1 MARNSKWHLTTAEE
15 TIMNILWDSK
25 TPLMKS
31 EIVEKAI
38 ENNELSWQERSCF
51 TIINHLME
59 KGLIEVKNWKRAG
72 KAKARTFAAA
82 VSRPEYYAG
91 LVVDCVPAEEQKT
104 LRRKLREIT
113 SQ

>member
-1 MARNSKWHLTTAEE
+1 MARNSNWHLTKAEE

-25 TPLMKS
+25 TPLMKT

-38 ENNELSWQERSCF
+38 EKDALSWKERSCF

-59 KGLIEVKNWKRAG
+59 KNLIEVVDRKRAG

-82 VSRPEYYAG
+82 VSRPEYYAS
-91 LVVDCVPAEEQKT
+91 LVADCVPATEQKAFRKE
-104 LRRKLREIT
+104 LRKVT
-113 SQ
+113 TQ

>member
-25 TPLMKS
+25 NPLMKS

-82 VSRPEYYAG
+82 VSRPEYYAR
-91 LVVDCVPAEEQKT
+91 LVADCVPATEQKAFRKE
-104 LRRKLREIT
+104 LRKLT
-113 SQ
+113 S

>member
-31 EIVEKAI
+31 EIVGKAI
-38 ENNELSWQERSCF
+38 ENVALSWQERSCF

-59 KGLIEVKNWKRAG
+59 KGLIEVKDRKRAG
-72 KAKARTFAAA
+72 KAQARTFAAA
-82 VSRPEYYAG
+82 MSRPEYYARM
-91 LVVDCVPAEEQKT
+91 VADCVPAEQQKA
-104 LRRKLREIT
+104 LRRELRKIT

>member
-1 MARNSKWHLTTAEE
+1 MTRNSKWHLTTAEE

-31 EIVEKAI
+31 EIVGKAI
-38 ENNELSWQERSCF
+38 EIGALSWQERSCF

-59 KGLIEVKNWKRAG
+59 KGLIEVRDRKRAG
-72 KAKARTFAAA
+72 KAQARTFAAA
-82 VSRPEYYAG
+82 VSRPEYYARM
-91 LVVDCVPAEEQKT
+91 VADRVPATEQKV
-104 LRRKLREIT
+104 LRRELRKIT